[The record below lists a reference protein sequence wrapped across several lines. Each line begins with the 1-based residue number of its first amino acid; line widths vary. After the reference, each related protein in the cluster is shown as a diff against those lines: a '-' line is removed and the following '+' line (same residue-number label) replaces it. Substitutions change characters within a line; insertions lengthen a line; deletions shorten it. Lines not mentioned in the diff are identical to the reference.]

1 MGKGKW
7 ILRVIQSGPVI
18 EKVLFQKGYPCLLDG
33 ITPVQGGTSAKKRLQ
48 NEYAAEKALARLLNA
63 NFAEGDS
70 FGTLTYSQPGLKK
83 LKQSIP
89 GLTFKSNKGIR
100 LDDHMKLWL
109 AADKQLRNVLDSA
122 RRECLQKGIPI
133 RYIAVTS
140 DLKRVSNRRVRIHH
154 HVIANPE
161 AWKVIKKKWDKK
173 WGRPH
178 TKRLRKEKDYL
189 SAAIYF
195 LKQVRHDIPHQHR
208 YISSRNLI
216 RPQPIDHIAYSGM
229 VLNTPKDCELLSSTA
244 LIPGMPQYARYLMPS
259 DP

>member
-1 MGKGKW
+1 MSSTRWQEIHPVKNLVSELS
-7 ILRVIQSGPVI
+7 ILP
-18 EKVLFQKGYPCLLDG
+18 L
-33 ITPVQGGTSAKKRLQ
+33 SAQVYLRKRL
-48 NEYAAEKALARLLNA
+48 
-63 NFAEGDS
+63 
-70 FGTLTYSQPGLKK
+70 
-83 LKQSIP
+83 
-89 GLTFKSNKGIR
+89 
-100 LDDHMKLWL
+100 
-109 AADKQLRNVLDSA
+109 V
-122 RRECLQKGIPI
+122 

-189 SAAIYF
+189 SVAIYF

-216 RPQPIDHIAYSGM
+216 RPQPIDYIAYSGM